1 MKMPT
6 LPQLQLK
13 PRGKGKSADQESSRP
28 RLGGAVTADSES
40 DVDVEQTEEQADPAS
55 REPQL
60 QHQWTTGSRMA
71 TNGMRVAIVACLV
84 SAPLALGWQILGP
97 DPAPQQ
103 VAAASGDDPDKS
115 SRRDVAGDTAAR
127 WVHAWLTTP
136 AADRRDL
143 ESIYPSPVVLP
154 EKASKASEVRVT
166 DAVATGP
173 DLWSITV
180 SARVTPPGG
189 QESTRMFSVP
199 VQVGGKAGNVAATP
213 VTPPAPVA
221 APRRTKA
228 VAADGYGHSATDAG
242 SLGETVNDFMS
253 ALLTSDGDLSRV
265 ISPDS
270 TLRPV
275 GGYERVEVES
285 IRLADDVPGSRDS
298 EVPKDGQTA
307 KALVTVQMFEKG
319 APKNAREG
327 LQAIYPIE
335 LTARGDRWEVSSLD
349 ASLTSVEEN
358 RSSKSNTTTKE

>member
-1 MKMPT
+1 MPT

-13 PRGKGKSADQESSRP
+13 SRDEAESKDQESGRP
-28 RLGGAVTADSES
+28 RLGGDLSAAPAEDVAGEVGEELEES
-40 DVDVEQTEEQADPAS
+40 GAQEQQP
-55 REPQL
+55 
-60 QHQWTTGSRMA
+60 QHQWTTGSGLA
-71 TNGMRVAIVACLV
+71 TKGVTAGIVICLASGAI
-84 SAPLALGWQILGP
+84 SLGWHVFGP

-103 VAAASGDDPDKS
+103 VAAESGEDPDRA

-127 WVHAWLTTP
+127 WVRAWLTTP

-143 ESIYPSPVVLP
+143 ESIYPDQVVLP

-180 SARVTPPGG
+180 SAQVTPPGG
-189 QESTRMFSVP
+189 QETTRMFSVP

-221 APRRTKA
+221 APKQA
-228 VAADGYGHSATDAG
+228 DVVAADGYGHTATDAG

-265 ISPDS
+265 ISPDA

-285 IRLADDVPGSRDS
+285 IRLAEDVAGSRDS
-298 EVPKDGQTA
+298 EVPKDGATA
-307 KALVTVQMFEKG
+307 KALVTVQMFEEG

-358 RSSKSNTTTKE
+358 RSSKSSTTTKE

>member
-13 PRGKGKSADQESSRP
+13 PRDKARGAKPEAERP
-28 RLGGAVTADSES
+28 RLGGDLAAAPD
-40 DVDVEQTEEQADPAS
+40 DVDELQELDGPSGQ
-55 REPQL
+55 EPQL
-60 QHQWTTGSRMA
+60 QHQWTTGSRLA
-71 TNGMRVAIVACLV
+71 TNGMRAAIVVCLV
-84 SAPLALGWQILGP
+84 SAPLSLGWQFLGP

-103 VAAASGDDPDKS
+103 VAAEAGEDPDKA
-115 SRRDVAGDTAAR
+115 SRRAVAGDTAAR

-154 EKASKASEVRVT
+154 EKASKASEVRVN

-173 DLWSITV
+173 NLWSITV

-189 QESTRMFSVP
+189 EESTRMFSVP
-199 VQVGGKAGNVAATP
+199 VEVGGKAGNVAATP

-221 APRRTKA
+221 TPRRTEP
-228 VAADGYGHSATDAG
+228 VAADGYGHSATDSG
-242 SLGETVNDFMS
+242 SLGQTVNDFMS
-253 ALLTSDGDLSRV
+253 ALLTSEGDLSRV

-275 GGYERVEVES
+275 GGYGRVEVES
-285 IRLADDVPGSRDS
+285 IRLAENVAGARDS
-298 EVPKDGQTA
+298 EVPKDGATA

-319 APKNAREG
+319 APKDAREG

-349 ASLTSVEEN
+349 AALTSVEEN
-358 RSSKSNTTTKE
+358 RSSQRKTTTEKE